1 MTSKNTET
9 TKADQDLTASNP
21 AAKADQDLTASNP
34 VAKAE
39 YSTAAA
45 NPITEGVIWQQILFF
60 FFPLLLSSFFQQLY
74 NTADAL
80 IVGRTAGK
88 EALSAVGGSSGS
100 VLIIFIMFYVG
111 FAGGA
116 SVPAARFFGAKNE
129 RDLQETIRL
138 SLLISSVL
146 GIVGTVICFGG
157 ARVILTAMHTPA
169 DILDLSV
176 SYLRIVAPGLIP
188 SALYNMEAAALRAMG
203 DSRRPL
209 AVLIFTCLTNIGLDL
224 LLVAVLGMGAVGAG
238 IATAVCHLLSALLA
252 LAFLRKKTS
261 SLFGDIR
268 SDIPSGASSA
278 VSSDGSSAVSSDIS
292 SDGSSAVSS
301 VSSSAVSS
309 GGSSAVSS
317 DISQDVS
324 QKKSSSGGHKKGLSQ
339 RLRTPDSLARLILQ
353 MGLPL
358 GFAEVMYTFAN
369 VILMSV
375 VNGFGTDTVAAYAA
389 YGKIDAIFWMVVGS
403 FGISITTF
411 VGQNIGAGHWD
422 RVMQSIR
429 ESTIMMFIVL
439 GAVIAVLYAFAY
451 PLQNL
456 FCTDPDVVAIG
467 TDMMHFLMPFYFLY
481 IPIEILFSALRGM
494 GDSIIPTLIT
504 FFGVCVLRSVWGL
517 FIVPLHHTV
526 NMVLLGF
533 PVTWIVSTAAFIIYF
548 RIYMRRRH
556 PEAAD
561 F

>member
-21 AAKADQDLTASNP
+21 AAKAEHSMAAAPP

-278 VSSDGSSAVSSDIS
+278 VSSDGSSAVSSDGS
-292 SDGSSAVSS
+292 SDICSA
-301 VSSSAVSS
+301 
-309 GGSSAVSS
+309 
-317 DISQDVS
+317 ISQDVS
-324 QKKSSSGGHKKGLSQ
+324 EKKSSSGGHKRGFSQ

-411 VGQNIGAGHWD
+411 VGQNIGAGRWD

-429 ESTIMMFIVL
+429 ESTLMMFIVL

-456 FCTDPDVVAIG
+456 FCTDPEVVAIG

-526 NMVLLGF
+526 NMILLGF

>member
-21 AAKADQDLTASNP
+21 AAKAEHSMAAAPP

-278 VSSDGSSAVSSDIS
+278 VSS
-292 SDGSSAVSS
+292 
-301 VSSSAVSS
+301 

-324 QKKSSSGGHKKGLSQ
+324 QKKSSSGRHKKGLSQ
-339 RLRTPDSLARLILQ
+339 RLRTPDSLARLILR

-358 GFAEVMYTFAN
+358 GLAEVMYTFAN

-411 VGQNIGAGHWD
+411 VGQNIGAGRWD

-429 ESTIMMFIVL
+429 ESTLMMFIVL

-456 FCTDPDVVAIG
+456 FCTDPEVVAIG

>member
-21 AAKADQDLTASNP
+21 AAKAEHSMAAAPP

-169 DILDLSV
+169 DILVLSV

-278 VSSDGSSAVSSDIS
+278 VSSDGSSAVSSDGS
-292 SDGSSAVSS
+292 SDICSA
-301 VSSSAVSS
+301 
-309 GGSSAVSS
+309 
-317 DISQDVS
+317 ISQDVS
-324 QKKSSSGGHKKGLSQ
+324 EKKSSSGGHKRGFSQ

-411 VGQNIGAGHWD
+411 VGQNIGAGRWD

-429 ESTIMMFIVL
+429 ESTLMMFIVL
-439 GAVIAVLYAFAY
+439 GAVTAVLYAFAY

-456 FCTDPDVVAIG
+456 FCTDPEVVAIG

-548 RIYMRRRH
+548 RIYLRRRH